1 MTASRI
7 NYQALADI
15 HPEFGEECY
24 VSKDVSK
31 DCFIKHVYSLMS

>member
-7 NYQALADI
+7 NYPALADI

-24 VSKDVSK
+24 LCKEVPKSDFK
-31 DCFIKHVYSLMS
+31 KHVYSLLS